1 MDDLYFDN
9 LSSSEAG
16 QILESATESQNSTFQ
31 MSKRDQPDDEFMEAY
46 QQKIVV
52 EPTQDVAKKSQ
63 RVTSPYKTLQTEP
76 QAFLNIPIIPRGHI
90 KKHTSGKIPFEKLDP
105 L

>member
-31 MSKRDQPDDEFMEAY
+31 MSKRDQPDDEFMDAY
-46 QQKIVV
+46 Q
-52 EPTQDVAKKSQ
+52 
-63 RVTSPYKTLQTEP
+63 
-76 QAFLNIPIIPRGHI
+76 
-90 KKHTSGKIPFEKLDP
+90 
-105 L
+105 